1 MEAIIV
7 HPKDKE
13 QLSAFKKFFKTMNVP
28 FEIRKEEEEKPYNP
42 EFVAKIMRSR
52 EDSKQGRVTVIKTED
67 LWK

>member
-13 QLSAFKKFFKTMNVP
+13 QLSAFKKLFKTMNVP
-28 FEIRKEEEEKPYNP
+28 FEIKKEEGSPYSNS
-42 EFVAKIMRSR
+42 FVKMVLQGD
-52 EDSKQGRVTVIKTED
+52 EDYKKGKFTVIKTED